1 MIAGEGNRFESSFLG
16 DSFNLFISALWLV
29 RFYSPPLG
37 TVTYLVHH
45 NFKVGLNSLFF
56 CKVYIFFQLTRF
68 TVRRFT
74 VRRFRVQLYS
84 CIYLDTGPL
93 KREFE
98 TFRCFATGIQP
109 TSLSNAQDSALSK
122 VFLLYHNQK
131 KAFSQGCVN

>member
-84 CIYLDTGPL
+84 CIPSTHALL
-93 KREFE
+93 KSELE
-98 TFRCFATGIQP
+98 TFRALLMRAERELSD
-109 TSLSNAQDSALSK
+109 TSMIHPFTKPPIFLCSNT
-122 VFLLYHNQK
+122 
-131 KAFSQGCVN
+131 